1 MINYPYS
8 PAELKIIID
17 IANKNEIPI
26 TFYYNNGN
34 PKVNIHSRQDFKKL
48 FSFSHLGVNS
58 YVPFSTEK
66 YIDCFNE
73 LSQLLKPFMI
83 KLKEVGIEK

>member
-1 MINYPYS
+1 MINYEYS
-8 PAELKIIID
+8 PQELKIIMD

-48 FSFSHLGVNS
+48 FSFSHLGVDS
-58 YVPFSTEK
+58 CVPFSSSNLK
-66 YIDCFNE
+66 YFDE
-73 LSQLLKPFMI
+73 TAQLLEPFMI
-83 KLKEVGIEK
+83 KFQEVSANV

>member
-34 PKVNIHSRQDFKKL
+34 PKVNVHSRHDFKKL
-48 FSFSHLGVNS
+48 FSFSHLGVDS
-58 YVPFSTEK
+58 CVPISSGNIK
-66 YIDCFNE
+66 YFNE
-73 LSQLLKPFMI
+73 TAQLLKPFM
-83 KLKEVGIEK
+83 LKFQEVSVNV

>member
-26 TFYYNNGN
+26 TFYYNNGK
-34 PKVNIHSRQDFKKL
+34 PKVNVHSRQDFKKI

-58 YVPFSTEK
+58 YVQISSNNIK
-66 YIDCFNE
+66 YFNE
-73 LSQLLKPFMI
+73 TAQLLKPFM
-83 KLKEVGIEK
+83 LKFQEVSVNV

>member
-1 MINYPYS
+1 MINYQYS

-17 IANKNEIPI
+17 IANKNKIPI
-26 TFYYNNGN
+26 TFYYNSGN
-34 PKVNIHSRQDFKKL
+34 PQVNIHSRRNLKKL

-66 YIDCFNE
+66 YNE

>member
-1 MINYPYS
+1 MINYSYS

-34 PKVNIHSRQDFKKL
+34 PQVNIHSRRNFKKL
-48 FSFSHLGVNS
+48 FSFSNLGVNS

-66 YIDCFNE
+66 YNE

>member
-1 MINYPYS
+1 MINYSYS

-17 IANKNEIPI
+17 IANKNKIPI
-26 TFYYNNGN
+26 TFYYSNDN
-34 PKVNIHSRQDFKKL
+34 PQVNIHSRRNFKKL

-66 YIDCFNE
+66 YNE

-83 KLKEVGIEK
+83 KLKEVGIKK

>member
-17 IANKNEIPI
+17 IANKNKIPI
-26 TFYYNNGN
+26 TFYYNSGN
-34 PKVNIHSRQDFKKL
+34 PQVNIHSRQDFKKM

-58 YVPFSTEK
+58 YVPFSKENIK
-66 YIDCFNE
+66 YFNE
-73 LSQLLKPFMI
+73 ISQILKMFML
-83 KLKEVGIEK
+83 KLKEFGIEK

>member
-26 TFYYNNGN
+26 TFYYNNGK
-34 PKVNIHSRQDFKKL
+34 PKVNVHSRQDFKKI

-58 YVPFSTEK
+58 YVPISSNNIK
-66 YIDCFNE
+66 YFNE
-73 LSQLLKPFMI
+73 TAQLLKPFM
-83 KLKEVGIEK
+83 LKFQEVSVNV

>member
-34 PKVNIHSRQDFKKL
+34 PKVNIHSRQDFKKM
-48 FSFSHLGVNS
+48 FSFSRLGVNS
-58 YVPFSTEK
+58 YVPFSSGNLK
-66 YIDCFNE
+66 YLNE
-73 LSQLLKPFMI
+73 TAQLLNPFMV
-83 KLKEVGIEK
+83 KLQEVGIVK

>member
-17 IANKNEIPI
+17 IANKNKIPI
-26 TFYYNNGN
+26 TFYYNSGN
-34 PKVNIHSRQDFKKL
+34 PQVNIHSRQDFKKM

-58 YVPFSTEK
+58 YVPISSSNVK
-66 YIDCFNE
+66 YFNE
-73 LSQLLKPFMI
+73 IAQLLKPFML

>member
-34 PKVNIHSRQDFKKL
+34 PKVNIHSCHDFKKL
-48 FSFSHLGVNS
+48 FSFSHLGAES
-58 YVPFSTEK
+58 YVPFSAENIK
-66 YIDCFNE
+66 YFNE
-73 LSQLLKPFMI
+73 ISQLLKLFML
-83 KLKEVGIEK
+83 KLKEVSANV

>member
-1 MINYPYS
+1 MINYSYS

-26 TFYYNNGN
+26 TFYYNHGN

-48 FSFSHLGVNS
+48 FSFSHLGVDS
-58 YVPFSTEK
+58 CVPFSSINLK
-66 YIDCFNE
+66 CFNE
-73 LSQLLKPFMI
+73 IAQLLEPFMI
-83 KLKEVGIEK
+83 KFQEVSANV

>member
-17 IANKNEIPI
+17 IANKNKIPI

-34 PKVNIHSRQDFKKL
+34 PKVNIHSRQDFKNL
-48 FSFSHLGVNS
+48 FSFSHLGTES
-58 YVPFSTEK
+58 YVPFSAENIK
-66 YIDCFNE
+66 YFNE
-73 LSQLLKPFMI
+73 ISQLLKLFML
-83 KLKEVGIEK
+83 KLKEVSANA

>member
-1 MINYPYS
+1 MINYSYS

-17 IANKNEIPI
+17 IANKNKIPI

-34 PKVNIHSRQDFKKL
+34 PKVNIHSRQDFKKM

-58 YVPFSTEK
+58 YVLISSNNIK
-66 YIDCFNE
+66 YFNE
-73 LSQLLKPFMI
+73 TAQLLKPFM
-83 KLKEVGIEK
+83 LKFQEVSVNI

>member
-48 FSFSHLGVNS
+48 FSFSHLGVDS
-58 YVPFSTEK
+58 CVPFSSSNLK
-66 YIDCFNE
+66 YFNE
-73 LSQLLKPFMI
+73 TAQLLEPFMI
-83 KLKEVGIEK
+83 KFQEVSANV

>member
-1 MINYPYS
+1 MINYSYS
-8 PAELKIIID
+8 PEELKIIID

-34 PKVNIHSRQDFKKL
+34 PQVNIHSRRNFKKL

-66 YIDCFNE
+66 YNE